1 MASLLWGGD
10 AGAAE
15 SERLNS
21 HVTAAEQGRAQGRG
35 LEQGLP
41 REIPWEGERPAGIW
55 SGVSSDG
62 GLGWKSH
69 RRGDSQKGPTFDLKG
84 QRPLE
89 ILRECAAA
97 SPGWNEFSPILI
109 FDHLA
114 GFSSS

>member
-41 REIPWEGERPAGIW
+41 REVLWEGERPAGVW

-62 GLGWKSH
+62 GLGWKGQ
-69 RRGDSQKGPTFDLKG
+69 RKGDSQKGPTFDFKE
-84 QRPLE
+84 QRPQE
-89 ILRECAAA
+89 IQRERAATNP
-97 SPGWNEFSPILI
+97 SCTEFSPILVLTI
-109 FDHLA
+109 
-114 GFSSS
+114 

>member
-1 MASLLWGGD
+1 MPGARAETAAMASLLWGGD

-41 REIPWEGERPAGIW
+41 REVPWEGERPAGIW

-62 GLGWKSH
+62 G
-69 RRGDSQKGPTFDLKG
+69 
-84 QRPLE
+84 
-89 ILRECAAA
+89 
-97 SPGWNEFSPILI
+97 
-109 FDHLA
+109 A
-114 GFSSS
+114 GVEEP